1 MPHGQIAILLPDCG
15 FPPAARARGF
25 LSWAKMFLLLL
36 QKKKKKALCLALPL
50 SELETTLNQDQY
62 MLCSCF
68 TVTFF
73 NFMGRMFHNCPCNYA
88 CGRWQGAFLGN
99 TWFLVRKGPLRGN
112 AGTDALSEACFL
124 NYFTSSGVPVGAWH
138 SPKERLCACPSHS
151 AAVTTVL
158 WILTVP
164 ACLGQ

>member
-1 MPHGQIAILLPDCG
+1 MPSFSLIAVFLRLPEQGAFYLGQRC
-15 FPPAARARGF
+15 
-25 LSWAKMFLLLL
+25 SCCCCCCCC
-36 QKKKKKALCLALPL
+36 KKKALCLALPL

-151 AAVTTVL
+151 SAVTTVL